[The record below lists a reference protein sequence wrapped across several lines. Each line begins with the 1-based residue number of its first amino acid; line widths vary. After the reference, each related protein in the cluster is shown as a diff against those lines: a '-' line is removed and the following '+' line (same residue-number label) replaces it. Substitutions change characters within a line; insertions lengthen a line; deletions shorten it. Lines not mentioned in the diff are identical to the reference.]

1 MNKKIRLKYFQPYFK
16 NEREGKFMKF
26 ETVAMTMENPKWEH
40 AIKREKELYSRNNE
54 IRTDF
59 ERDYTRV
66 INCNAYRRLK
76 HKTQV
81 FFSPE
86 SDHIC
91 TRIEHVAHV
100 ESISYTIA
108 RYLGLNTELTKA
120 IATAHD
126 IGHSPFG
133 HEGERILSEISKREL
148 GEAFWH
154 EKNGVEIVDK
164 IELLK
169 DNLENKQN
177 LNLTYAVRDGI
188 ISHCGEID
196 ENNLKPREEAIDL
209 REYKYPNQFK
219 PYTCEGCVVKIADK
233 ISYLG
238 RDMEDAIRIG
248 ILDEQLDELRQM
260 LEIDENEPI
269 NNTIL
274 INNMIYD
281 LCENS
286 SVEKGL
292 CFSDDMYQLINSIKK
307 FNYKNIYM
315 SDILKPSIE
324 YFKLIIN
331 QIYETLK
338 RLYNGENTL
347 VEIHKLKKFYPKLMS
362 SFEEWIVNYWNL
374 PRSEKCKNDA
384 FINMENEKDYC
395 KAIIYYI
402 SGMTDNFAIDI
413 YNEIVRF

>member
-1 MNKKIRLKYFQPYFK
+1 
-16 NEREGKFMKF
+16 MKF
-26 ETVAMTMENPKWEH
+26 ETVAMTEKNPKWSN

-108 RYLGLNTELTKA
+108 KYLGLNTELTKA

-133 HEGERILSEISKREL
+133 HEGERILSEISKRDI
-148 GEAFWH
+148 GETFWH
-154 EKNGVEIVDK
+154 EKNGLEIVDK

-196 ENNLKPREEAIDL
+196 ENNLKPREEAINL
-209 REYKYPNQFK
+209 NEYIYPNQFK
-219 PYTCEGCVVKIADK
+219 PYTWEGCVVKIADK

-248 ILDEQLDELRQM
+248 ILDKHLEELRQM
-260 LEIDENEPI
+260 LGIDEREPI
-269 NNTIL
+269 NNTIF

-286 SVEKGL
+286 SIEKGL
-292 CFSDDMYQLINSIKK
+292 CFSDEMYNKINSIKL
-307 FNYKNIYM
+307 FNFKYIYKA
-315 SDILKPSIE
+315 DIIKPSIE
-324 YFKLIIN
+324 YFKLVIN

-338 RLYNGENTL
+338 KLYDDKNIYIN
-347 VEIHKLKKFYPKLMS
+347 IHRLKKFYPKLMN
-362 SFEEWIVNYWNL
+362 SFEEWISNYWNL
-374 PRSEKCKNDA
+374 SRAEKYKNDIV
-384 FINMENEKDYC
+384 FNMENEKDYF

-413 YNEIVRF
+413 YNEIIGF

>member
-1 MNKKIRLKYFQPYFK
+1 
-16 NEREGKFMKF
+16 MKF
-26 ETVAMTMENPKWEH
+26 ETVAMNEKNPKWKN
-40 AIKREKELYSRNNE
+40 AIIREKELYSRNNE

-148 GEAFWH
+148 GETFWH
-154 EKNGVEIVDK
+154 EKNGVEVVDK

>member
-1 MNKKIRLKYFQPYFK
+1 
-16 NEREGKFMKF
+16 MKF
-26 ETVAMTMENPKWEH
+26 ETVAMMQNNPKWKN
-40 AIKREKELYSRNNE
+40 AIKREEELYSRNNE

-169 DNLENKQN
+169 DYLENKQN

-196 ENNLKPREEAIDL
+196 ENNLKPREEAINL
-209 REYKYPNQFK
+209 SEYKYPNQFK
-219 PYTCEGCVVKIADK
+219 PYTWEGCVVKIADK

-260 LEIDENEPI
+260 LGIDKDEPI

-286 SVEKGL
+286 SIEKGL
-292 CFSDDMYQLINSIKK
+292 CFSEKMYELINAIKK
-307 FNYKNIYM
+307 FNYKNIYI
-315 SDILKPSIE
+315 SDIIKPSVE

-331 QIYETLK
+331 QIYKTLK

-347 VEIHKLKKFYPKLMS
+347 IEIQKLKKFYPKLMS
-362 SFEEWIVNYWNL
+362 SFEEWILNYWNL
-374 PRSEKCKNDA
+374 QRSEKCKNDV

-402 SGMTDNFAIDI
+402 SGMTDNFSIDI
-413 YNEIVRF
+413 YNEIIRF

>member
-1 MNKKIRLKYFQPYFK
+1 
-16 NEREGKFMKF
+16 MKF
-26 ETVAMTMENPKWEH
+26 ETVAMTEKNPKWNN

-108 RYLGLNTELTKA
+108 KYLGLNTELTKA

-133 HEGERILSEISKREL
+133 HEGERILSEISKRDI
-148 GEAFWH
+148 GETFWH
-154 EKNGVEIVDK
+154 EKNGLEIVDK

-196 ENNLKPREEAIDL
+196 ENNLKPREEAINL
-209 REYKYPNQFK
+209 NEYIYPNQFK
-219 PYTCEGCVVKIADK
+219 PYTWEGCVVKIADK

-248 ILDEQLDELRQM
+248 ILDKHLEELRQM
-260 LEIDENEPI
+260 LGIDEREPI
-269 NNTIL
+269 NNTIF

-286 SVEKGL
+286 SIEKGL
-292 CFSDDMYQLINSIKK
+292 CFSDEMYNNINSIKL
-307 FNYKNIYM
+307 FNFKYIYKAEI
-315 SDILKPSIE
+315 IKPSIE

-338 RLYNGENTL
+338 KLYDDKNIYIN
-347 VEIHKLKKFYPKLMS
+347 IHRLKKFYPKLMN
-362 SFEEWIVNYWNL
+362 SFEEWISNYWNL
-374 PRSEKCKNDA
+374 SRAEKCKNDIV
-384 FINMENEKDYC
+384 FNMENEKDYF

-413 YNEIVRF
+413 YNEIIGF

>member
-1 MNKKIRLKYFQPYFK
+1 MN
-16 NEREGKFMKF
+16 F
-26 ETVAMTMENPKWEH
+26 ETVAMTEKNPKWSN

-108 RYLGLNTELTKA
+108 KYLGLNTELTKA

-133 HEGERILSEISKREL
+133 HEGERILSEISKRDI
-148 GEAFWH
+148 GETFWH
-154 EKNGVEIVDK
+154 EKNGLEIVDK

-196 ENNLKPREEAIDL
+196 ENNLKPREEAINL
-209 REYKYPNQFK
+209 NEYIYPNQFK
-219 PYTCEGCVVKIADK
+219 PYTWEGCVVKIADK

-248 ILDEQLDELRQM
+248 ILDKHLEELRQM
-260 LEIDENEPI
+260 LGIDEKEPI
-269 NNTIL
+269 NNTIF

-286 SVEKGL
+286 SIEKGL
-292 CFSDDMYQLINSIKK
+292 CFSDEMYNKINSMKM
-307 FNYKNIYM
+307 FNFKYIYKA
-315 SDILKPSIE
+315 DIIKPSIE

-338 RLYNGENTL
+338 KLYDDKNIYIN
-347 VEIHKLKKFYPKLMS
+347 IHRLKKFYPKLMN
-362 SFEEWIVNYWNL
+362 SFEEWISNYWNL
-374 PRSEKCKNDA
+374 SRTEKCKNDII
-384 FINMENEKDYC
+384 INMKNEKDYY

-413 YNEIVRF
+413 YNEIIGF

>member
-1 MNKKIRLKYFQPYFK
+1 MK
-16 NEREGKFMKF
+16 NYAIILASGSGSRFG
-26 ETVAMTMENPKWEH
+26 ADIPK
-40 AIKREKELYSRNNE
+40 
-54 IRTDF
+54 
-59 ERDYTRV
+59 
-66 INCNAYRRLK
+66 
-76 HKTQV
+76 
-81 FFSPE
+81 
-86 SDHIC
+86 
-91 TRIEHVAHV
+91 
-100 ESISYTIA
+100 
-108 RYLGLNTELTKA
+108 
-120 IATAHD
+120 
-126 IGHSPFG
+126 
-133 HEGERILSEISKREL
+133 
-148 GEAFWH
+148 
-154 EKNGVEIVDK
+154 
-164 IELLK
+164 
-169 DNLENKQN
+169 
-177 LNLTYAVRDGI
+177 
-188 ISHCGEID
+188 
-196 ENNLKPREEAIDL
+196 
-209 REYKYPNQFK
+209 QF
-219 PYTCEGCVVKIADK
+219 VKIADK

-347 VEIHKLKKFYPKLMS
+347 VEIQKLKKFYPKLMS
-362 SFEEWIVNYWNL
+362 SFEEWILNYWNL
-374 PRSEKCKNDA
+374 SRSEKCKNDA

-413 YNEIVRF
+413 YNEIIRF

>member
-1 MNKKIRLKYFQPYFK
+1 
-16 NEREGKFMKF
+16 MKF

-219 PYTCEGCVVKIADK
+219 PYTWEGCVVKIADK

>member
-1 MNKKIRLKYFQPYFK
+1 MRL
-16 NEREGKFMKF
+16 
-26 ETVAMTMENPKWEH
+26 ETVTKKEQNDKWKDE
-40 AIKREKELYSRNNE
+40 IKREKELYSRNNE

-91 TRIEHVAHV
+91 TRVEHVAHV

-169 DNLENKQN
+169 DYLENKQN

-196 ENNLKPREEAIDL
+196 ENNLKPREEAINL
-209 REYKYPNQFK
+209 SEYKYPNQFK
-219 PYTCEGCVVKIADK
+219 PYTWEGCVVKIADK

-260 LEIDENEPI
+260 LGIDKDEPI

-292 CFSDDMYQLINSIKK
+292 CFSDNMYELINSIKK

-315 SDILKPSIE
+315 SDIIKPSVE

-347 VEIHKLKKFYPKLMS
+347 IEIQNLKKFYPKLMS
-362 SFEEWIVNYWNL
+362 SFEEWILNYWNL
-374 PRSEKCKNDA
+374 QRSEKCKNDVI
-384 FINMENEKDYC
+384 INMNNEKDYF
-395 KAIIYYI
+395 KAIIFYI

-413 YNEIVRF
+413 YNEIIRF

>member
-1 MNKKIRLKYFQPYFK
+1 
-16 NEREGKFMKF
+16 MKF
-26 ETVAMTMENPKWEH
+26 ETVAMTEKNPKWDN
-40 AIKREKELYSRNNE
+40 AIKREKALYSRNNE

-108 RYLGLNTELTKA
+108 KYLGLNTELTKA

-133 HEGERILSEISKREL
+133 HEGERILSEISKRDI
-148 GEAFWH
+148 GETFWH
-154 EKNGVEIVDK
+154 EKNGLEIVDK

-196 ENNLKPREEAIDL
+196 ENNLKPREEAINL
-209 REYKYPNQFK
+209 NEYIYPNQFK
-219 PYTCEGCVVKIADK
+219 PYTWEGCVVKIADK

-248 ILDEQLDELRQM
+248 ILDKHLEELRQM
-260 LEIDENEPI
+260 LGIDEREPI
-269 NNTIL
+269 NNTIF

-286 SVEKGL
+286 SIEKGL
-292 CFSDDMYQLINSIKK
+292 CFSDEMYNKINSMKM
-307 FNYKNIYM
+307 FNFKYIYKAEI
-315 SDILKPSIE
+315 IKPSIE

-338 RLYNGENTL
+338 KLYDDKNIYIN
-347 VEIHKLKKFYPKLMS
+347 IHRLKKFYPKLMN
-362 SFEEWIVNYWNL
+362 SFEEWISNYWNL
-374 PRSEKCKNDA
+374 SRAEKCKNDII
-384 FINMENEKDYC
+384 INMKNEKDYF

-413 YNEIVRF
+413 YNEIIGF

>member
-1 MNKKIRLKYFQPYFK
+1 
-16 NEREGKFMKF
+16 MKF
-26 ETVAMTMENPKWEH
+26 ETVAMTEKNPKWSN
-40 AIKREKELYSRNNE
+40 AIKREKALYSRNNE

-108 RYLGLNTELTKA
+108 KYLGLNTELTKA

-133 HEGERILSEISKREL
+133 HEGERILSGISKRDI
-148 GEAFWH
+148 GETFWH
-154 EKNGVEIVDK
+154 EKNGLEIVDK

-196 ENNLKPREEAIDL
+196 ENNLKPREEAINL
-209 REYKYPNQFK
+209 NEYIYPNQFK
-219 PYTCEGCVVKIADK
+219 PYTWEGCVVKIADK

-248 ILDEQLDELRQM
+248 ILDKHLEELRQM
-260 LEIDENEPI
+260 LGIDEREPI
-269 NNTIL
+269 NNTIF

-286 SVEKGL
+286 SIENGL
-292 CFSDDMYQLINSIKK
+292 CFSDEMYNKINSIKL
-307 FNYKNIYM
+307 FNFKYIYKA
-315 SDILKPSIE
+315 DIIKPSIE
-324 YFKLIIN
+324 YFKLVIN

-338 RLYNGENTL
+338 KLYDDKKIYIN
-347 VEIHKLKKFYPKLMS
+347 IHRFKKFYPKLMN
-362 SFEEWIVNYWNL
+362 SFEEWISNYWNL
-374 PRSEKCKNDA
+374 SRAEKCKNDIV
-384 FINMENEKDYC
+384 FNMENEKDYF

-413 YNEIVRF
+413 YNEIIGF

>member
-1 MNKKIRLKYFQPYFK
+1 
-16 NEREGKFMKF
+16 MKF

-133 HEGERILSEISKREL
+133 HDGERILSEITKREL
-148 GEAFWH
+148 GETIWH

-164 IELLK
+164 IELFK

-219 PYTCEGCVVKIADK
+219 PYTWEGCVVKIADK

-260 LEIDENEPI
+260 LEIDGNEPI

-307 FNYKNIYM
+307 YNYKNIYM

-347 VEIHKLKKFYPKLMS
+347 VEIQKLKKFYPKLMS
-362 SFEEWIVNYWNL
+362 SFEEWILNYWNL
-374 PRSEKCKNDA
+374 SRSEKCKNDA

-413 YNEIVRF
+413 YNEIIRF

>member
-1 MNKKIRLKYFQPYFK
+1 
-16 NEREGKFMKF
+16 MKF
-26 ETVAMTMENPKWEH
+26 ETVAMNEKNPKWKN
-40 AIKREKELYSRNNE
+40 AIIREKELYSRNNE

-148 GEAFWH
+148 GETFWH
-154 EKNGVEIVDK
+154 EKNGVEVVDK

-292 CFSDDMYQLINSIKK
+292 CFSDDMYQLINAIKK

-413 YNEIVRF
+413 YNEIIRF

>member
-1 MNKKIRLKYFQPYFK
+1 
-16 NEREGKFMKF
+16 MKF
-26 ETVAMTMENPKWEH
+26 ETVAMTEKNPKWSN

-108 RYLGLNTELTKA
+108 KYLGLNTELTKA

-133 HEGERILSEISKREL
+133 HEGERILSDISKRDI
-148 GEAFWH
+148 GENFWH
-154 EKNGVEIVDK
+154 EKNGLEIVDK

-169 DNLENKQN
+169 DNFENKQN

-196 ENNLKPREEAIDL
+196 ENNLKPREEAINL
-209 REYKYPNQFK
+209 TEYIFPNQFN
-219 PYTCEGCVVKIADK
+219 PYTWEGCVVKIADK

-248 ILDEQLDELRQM
+248 ILDKHLEELRQM
-260 LEIDENEPI
+260 LGIDEREPI
-269 NNTIL
+269 NNTIF

-286 SVEKGL
+286 SIEKGL
-292 CFSDDMYQLINSIKK
+292 CFSDEMYNKINSIKM
-307 FNYKNIYM
+307 FNFKYIYKA
-315 SDILKPSIE
+315 DIIKPSIE
-324 YFKLIIN
+324 YFKLVIN

-338 RLYNGENTL
+338 KLYDDKNIYIN
-347 VEIHKLKKFYPKLMS
+347 IHRLKKFYPKLMN
-362 SFEEWIVNYWNL
+362 SFEEWISNYWNL
-374 PRSEKCKNDA
+374 SRAEKCKNDII
-384 FINMENEKDYC
+384 INMKNEKDYY

-413 YNEIVRF
+413 YNEIIGF

>member
-1 MNKKIRLKYFQPYFK
+1 
-16 NEREGKFMKF
+16 MKF
-26 ETVAMTMENPKWEH
+26 ETVAMNEKNPKWKN
-40 AIKREKELYSRNNE
+40 AIIREKELYSRNNE

-148 GEAFWH
+148 GETFWH
-154 EKNGVEIVDK
+154 EKNGVEVVDK

-196 ENNLKPREEAIDL
+196 ENNLKPRDEAINLSD
-209 REYKYPNQFK
+209 YKHPNQYK
-219 PYTCEGCVVKIADK
+219 PYTWEGCVVKIADK

-248 ILDEQLDELRQM
+248 ILDEQLDELRKM
-260 LEIDENEPI
+260 LEIDGNEPI

-292 CFSDDMYQLINSIKK
+292 CFSDNMYQLINSIKK
-307 FNYKNIYM
+307 YNYKNIYM

-338 RLYNGENTL
+338 KLYNGKNTL
-347 VEIHKLKKFYPKLMS
+347 VEIQKLKKFYPKLMS
-362 SFEEWIVNYWNL
+362 SFEEWILNYWNL
-374 PRSEKCKNDA
+374 SRSEKCKNDV

-413 YNEIVRF
+413 YNEIIRF

>member
-1 MNKKIRLKYFQPYFK
+1 
-16 NEREGKFMKF
+16 MKF
-26 ETVAMTMENPKWEH
+26 ETVAMTTENPKWEQ

-154 EKNGVEIVDK
+154 EKNGVEVVDK

-219 PYTCEGCVVKIADK
+219 PYTWEGCVVKIADK

-260 LEIDENEPI
+260 LEIDGNEPI

-307 FNYKNIYM
+307 YNYKNIYM

-347 VEIHKLKKFYPKLMS
+347 VEIQKLKKFYPKLMS
-362 SFEEWIVNYWNL
+362 SFEEWILNYWNL
-374 PRSEKCKNDA
+374 SRSEKCKNDA

-413 YNEIVRF
+413 YNEIIRF

>member
-1 MNKKIRLKYFQPYFK
+1 
-16 NEREGKFMKF
+16 MKF
-26 ETVAMTMENPKWEH
+26 ETVAMNEKNPKWKN
-40 AIKREKELYSRNNE
+40 AIIREKELYSRNNE

-148 GEAFWH
+148 GETFWH
-154 EKNGVEIVDK
+154 EKNGVEVVDK

-292 CFSDDMYQLINSIKK
+292 CFSDDMYQLINAIKK

-347 VEIHKLKKFYPKLMS
+347 VEIQKLKKFYPKLMS
-362 SFEEWIVNYWNL
+362 SFEEWILNYWNL
-374 PRSEKCKNDA
+374 SRSEKCKNDA

-413 YNEIVRF
+413 YNEIIRF